1 MTAPKALSDL
11 FEALAGAVLIDV
23 GCSDDAF
30 CRIIAPFL
38 DWYLLTHPAALSS
51 FRLNPIE
58 QLLHLYAKLGIPR
71 HQITCAFEQIGT
83 DRVVGFACKVW
94 VRERCVGEAEA
105 ASRRLAKRMAMERAL
120 VRLQQGGWKE
130 HL

>member
-1 MTAPKALSDL
+1 MSAPKALSDL
-11 FEALAGAVLIDV
+11 FEAVAGAVLIDV

-30 CRIIAPFL
+30 CRILAPFL
-38 DWYLLTHPAALSS
+38 DWYLHTQRSAQSS

-58 QLLHLYAKLGIPR
+58 QLLHLYARLGIPR
-71 HQITCAFEQIGT
+71 HQITCTFDQIGS
-83 DRVVGFACKVW
+83 DRVVGFACRVW

-120 VRLQQGGWKE
+120 ERLQSGGWKE
-130 HL
+130 HV